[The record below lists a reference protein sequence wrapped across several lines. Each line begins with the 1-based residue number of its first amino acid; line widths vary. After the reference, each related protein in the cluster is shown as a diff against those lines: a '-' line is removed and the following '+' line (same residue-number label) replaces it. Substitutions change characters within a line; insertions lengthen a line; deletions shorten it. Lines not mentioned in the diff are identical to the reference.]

1 MAKLPGRLSKRVV
14 VFAIGG
20 ALALVVVAFLVVYFV
35 IFPTSSPKPFTLST
49 STASGT
55 TSSAGTTTQAASV
68 SELTGNWKLVGGSQ
82 AGYRVREKLAFLPA
96 ESDAVGR
103 TSQITGNASFS
114 QSNGTITITAASLA
128 VAVNTLT
135 SDRSQRDEK
144 IHEIGLE
151 SSRYPTATFVLST
164 PLTVSASPIKAKV
177 AHVSVTGIF
186 KIHGTSKKETLPVEM
201 SLSGSTFQAVGS
213 LVFPWSE
220 FAMSAPSIGGFVNV
234 SETATME
241 FDLHLQRA

>member
-1 MAKLPGRLSKRVV
+1 MSPRVGFPRTKRGVAGAVAAAAVV
-14 VFAIGG
+14 VVLGG
-20 ALALVVVAFLVVYFV
+20 AAFIYFV
-35 IFPTSSPKPFTLST
+35 LFPTSSPAPFKLATTKHPVALG
-49 STASGT
+49 SG
-55 TSSAGTTTQAASV
+55 SSLAGQWKIAA
-68 SELTGNWKLVGGSQ
+68 GSR
-82 AGYRVREKLAFLPA
+82 AGYRVREKLAFLRA

-103 TSQITGNASFS
+103 TSQISGAATFSQENSTVTVSAASFD
-114 QSNGTITITAASLA
+114 

-151 SSRYPTATFVLST
+151 SSRYPTATFVLSK
-164 PLTVSASPIKAKV
+164 PLTVSASALAGKV

-186 KIHGTSKKETLPVEM
+186 NIHGTSRKETLPVEM

-213 LVFPWSE
+213 LTFPWSE